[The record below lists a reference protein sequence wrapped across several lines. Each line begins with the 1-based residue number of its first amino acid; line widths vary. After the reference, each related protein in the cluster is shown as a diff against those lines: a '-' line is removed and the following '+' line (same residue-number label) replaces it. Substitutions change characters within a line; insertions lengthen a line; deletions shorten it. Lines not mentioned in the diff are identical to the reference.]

1 MCCLAAR
8 WVGPKRYL
16 LCDFCMVYY
25 DILDRELV
33 LIGEVKKI
41 QQQYMEILQQHKE
54 ILQQQNEQLKEQAD
68 EQNKT

>member
-1 MCCLAAR
+1 
-8 WVGPKRYL
+8 
-16 LCDFCMVYY
+16 MVYY